1 MMGGRAGIESRGS
14 GRGRGR
20 RRPVAAL
27 AIATLALAA
36 LALPAAS
43 GATGK
48 SPFKPG
54 LYVGK
59 TSQGYPVKVRL
70 SVGTE
75 ACSGYPC
82 LYAPND
88 NAEVYIAIPCPA
100 IGQATNDYL
109 TLVGDRVE
117 PSGNVDGNQEGFS
130 KLVAKLKVSHH
141 GTISGK
147 LRDTETLEDGTKC
160 DSGPVTLSAKLK

>member
-1 MMGGRAGIESRGS
+1 MGGGAGIESRA
-14 GRGRGR
+14 GRLARRR
-20 RRPVAAL
+20 RRPVTVL
-27 AIATLALAA
+27 AIAALALAA

-43 GATGK
+43 GAASK

-59 TSQGYPVKVRL
+59 TSQGYPVKLRL
-70 SVGTE
+70 SVGSE

-100 IGQATNDYL
+100 IDQATNNYL
-109 TLVGDRVE
+109 ALAGDRVE
-117 PSGNVDGNQEGFS
+117 PSGYVDGNEEGFS